1 VVHDRSAP
9 VVVGAAGEPRV
20 RLRLPSVRFPDDA
33 QPDPDRPEAPP
44 PVDGGPPTAP
54 QPLIDAE
61 IVVAAA
67 ENARRA
73 AREEAATG
81 ERRSRRRRVWWTVAA
96 IATAAVVLL
105 GVGVAVASTWLSG
118 QWYVGV
124 NGSAGTG
131 TVSVYRGV
139 EGSLLGTSLSSLWSD
154 SGLQVGTLPY
164 FDQELVSKGI
174 PAANEVDAQRIIAEL
189 QSRAAECQTLM
200 PPSGCP
206 GTVQ

>member
-1 VVHDRSAP
+1 
-9 VVVGAAGEPRV
+9 
-20 RLRLPSVRFPDDA
+20 
-33 QPDPDRPEAPP
+33 
-44 PVDGGPPTAP
+44 
-54 QPLIDAE
+54 
-61 IVVAAA
+61 
-67 ENARRA
+67 
-73 AREEAATG
+73 
-81 ERRSRRRRVWWTVAA
+81 
-96 IATAAVVLL
+96 
-105 GVGVAVASTWLSG
+105 
-118 QWYVGV
+118 V

-131 TVSVYRGV
+131 TVGVYRGV
-139 EGSLLGTSLSSLWSD
+139 EGSLLGNPLSSLWSD